1 MKFFYLCT
9 GLLLFFMAVALSC
22 HADVGEQASDTLD
35 FDLDFEIP
43 EVKKKPYTVRAKL
56 EILETAGYLD
66 EGSLF
71 FHQKYP
77 DGRDDKT
84 LWQTDLDLTLEGSYR
99 VQSVNFYARLKGSF
113 YNNEEEEWQID
124 GLAEEAYVTFQPSPS
139 VALDA
144 GKKVLKWGKGYA
156 WNPVA
161 FFSRPKDLDDPEASM
176 EGYFLVAGD
185 LIKSMDGLLKTIA
198 VTPVILPVSSDINDD
213 WGDRREM
220 VWGAKVYLF
229 ALDTDLDIMFLAG
242 EETRDRI
249 GVDFSKNIFSNFEI
263 HGEAAIV
270 FDYEKPLVDKQGEL
284 FFEKYNAL
292 NFLAGIRYLTEGD
305 TTIIFE
311 YYRNGQGYTRGEIND
326 YFDLIETGYL
336 DYKDSGNIAGLGRS
350 RRYGVLYYNQQT
362 MMKDY
367 LYLKVT
373 HKEPFDILYF
383 TPGITSVY
391 NMNDHSL
398 SITPQMTYIPITNIE
413 LDFKAT
419 FFSGCGHTEYGEKI
433 NDSKIVIS
441 ATCYF

>member
-9 GLLLFFMAVALSC
+9 GLLLCFMVAVLPC
-22 HADVGEQASDTLD
+22 HADAEDQASDML
-35 FDLDFEIP
+35 DLDFEIP
-43 EVKKKPYTVRAKL
+43 EVERKPYTFRAEL
-56 EILETAGYLD
+56 EISETVKSLD
-66 EGSLF
+66 ESSLLF
-71 FHQKYP
+71 YQKYP
-77 DGRDDKT
+77 GGRDDTT
-84 LWQTDLDLTLEGSYR
+84 LWETDLDLTLDGSYR
-99 VQSVNFYARLKGSF
+99 IESVNFYARLKGSL
-113 YNNEEEEWQID
+113 YHTEEEDWQTD
-124 GLAEEAYVTFQPSPS
+124 DLTEEAYVSLQPSPS
-139 VALDA
+139 IALDT

-176 EGYFLVAGD
+176 EGYFLASGD
-185 LIKSMDGLLKTIA
+185 LIKSMDGPLKTIA

-213 WGDRREM
+213 WGAEREL
-220 VWGAKVYLF
+220 VYGAKIYF
-229 ALDTDLDIMFLAG
+229 FTWDTDLDVMFLIG

-249 GVDFSKNIFSNFEI
+249 GFDFSKNISSNFEI

-270 FDYEKPLVDKQGEL
+270 FDYEKQVVDGQGEL
-284 FFEKYNAL
+284 SAERYNAL

-336 DYKDSGNIAGLGRS
+336 DYLDSGNMAGIGLS
-350 RRYGVLYYNQQT
+350 REQGALYYNQQT
-362 MMKDY
+362 MMTDY

-398 SITPQMTYIPITNIE
+398 SITPQVTYTPITNIE
-413 LDFKAT
+413 FDIKAT
-419 FFSGCGHTEYGEKI
+419 FVSGRGHTEYGEKI
-433 NDSKIVIS
+433 NGSKIVAS
-441 ATCYF
+441 AALYF